1 MTALDVN
8 DWKAESWAEHELN
21 QMLRM
26 AQLPF
31 SQKLEWLEEAHEMVL
46 SIQRAQREVE
56 PNGENR
62 EEDE

>member
-1 MTALDVN
+1 MNREARDQAFATHRR
-8 DWKAESWAEHELN
+8 E

-26 AQLPF
+26 AQMPF

-46 SIQRAQREVE
+46 SMQRAQNQSRREVE

-62 EEDE
+62 EEA

>member
-1 MTALDVN
+1 MTALDAN
-8 DWKAESWAEHELN
+8 DWKAESWAEHEIN

-31 SQKLEWLEEAHEMVL
+31 AQKLEWLEEAHEMVL
-46 SIQRAQREVE
+46 SMQRAQSEVE

>member
-1 MTALDVN
+1 MNREARDRAFATHRR
-8 DWKAESWAEHELN
+8 E

-31 SQKLEWLEEAHEMVL
+31 AQKLEWLEEAHEMVL
-46 SIQRAQREVE
+46 SMQQAQSQARREVE

-62 EEDE
+62 EEA